1 MMLSFLFFRL
11 IAKKL
16 FFSEKSV
23 YNEFLNSLVPNE
35 VTSGG
40 CMPIIQVHMLEG
52 RTQDLKK
59 KLVANMTEAVVK
71 SLGVKPEDVRIIL
84 MDMAKSNYAVAGVM
98 KSES

>member
-1 MMLSFLFFRL
+1 
-11 IAKKL
+11 
-16 FFSEKSV
+16 
-23 YNEFLNSLVPNE
+23 
-35 VTSGG
+35 
-40 CMPIIQVHMLEG
+40 MLEG